1 MRLPRASLGRRAPQ
15 GWPDVTPG
23 MGTTHVRLAV
33 ADCLRE
39 PDPGKRHLDSILARL
54 WRETPEA
61 VIDAYDAVIFGT
73 LDSPSG
79 DIGGRHG
86 LLAARMRELRRPL
99 PRRDKVGMQ
108 LRQIADQADMD
119 RETLARLMERHGL
132 LELVPYGGRQRRRL
146 VTDAAFRDGLGHNVD
161 PGHIRSPRLDGNARA
176 AVFPVLYSDKLPAIP
191 GKRERMRWLLS
202 HHAYLPDQALADV
215 GGYSLRGVEK
225 ARSLIVLVTTAAA

>member
-1 MRLPRASLGRRAPQ
+1 
-15 GWPDVTPG
+15 

-176 AVFPVLYSDKLPAIP
+176 AVFPVLYSDKLPAILATLGWDGIKQDAAAIP